1 MDKAGYKGFG
11 SFHSDNVEELVR
23 QDAAAYRPPPQP
35 LPDPCAAPDHQQQ
48 LSALE
53 FGSAMRS
60 QFLIDFDRWTFIN
73 HGAFG
78 GVLRP
83 VLEASERWRR
93 HAEAQPLCF
102 LDRWGRLAALVV
114 WSNRKRTAADAAPHC
129 CCFQSIQA
137 AMQSDSHLVRLRLR
151 QLVTTKATH
160 LAVSSPGLL

>member
-1 MDKAGYKGFG
+1 MAASQVDKAGYKGFG

-35 LPDPCAAPDHQQQ
+35 FPDPCATPDHQQQ

-102 LDRWGRLAALVV
+102 LDRWGCC
-114 WSNRKRTAADAAPHC
+114 WWCSCKGTAADVETHEEAC
-129 CCFQSIQA
+129 CRCFPSMQA
-137 AMQSDSHLVRLRLR
+137 AVQSDSHLVQLCLG
-151 QLVTTKATH
+151 QLVTTKQ
-160 LAVSSPGLL
+160 